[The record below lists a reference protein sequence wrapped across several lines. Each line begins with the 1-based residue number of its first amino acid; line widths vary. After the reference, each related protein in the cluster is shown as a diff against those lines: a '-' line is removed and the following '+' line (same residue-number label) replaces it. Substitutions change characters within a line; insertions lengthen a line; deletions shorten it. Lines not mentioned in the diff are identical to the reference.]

1 MAQQPIEL
9 ILVKHL
15 ASLLAAP
22 VFVVDVQGDLVYFNE
37 PAEDVLGIRFVD
49 VRSMRYQDW
58 TTMFRV
64 SQEGVALPEEEI
76 PLAFALRQGQPWLGK
91 VDIMD
96 GEGRWRHID
105 VSAFPLTGRQEQIL
119 GAVAMFWERPLD

>member
-1 MAQQPIEL
+1 MPQQPIEL

-76 PLAFALRQGQPWLGK
+76 PLAFALRRGQPWLGK